1 MAFNQFTNLDFNNL
15 KAQLKDYLRENS
27 NFTDFDFEG
36 SNFSTLID
44 LLAYNSYITSYN
56 TNMTV
61 NEAFLDSATVRENVI
76 ALARNIGYVPRSA
89 RASKAKVSFS
99 VNTEGFLD
107 VRTVTLKAGV
117 VASGDVQAGS
127 YIFSIP
133 EDITVPVDTFGYAY
147 FNDIPIWEGVFL
159 TKSFSINN
167 SLSNLFVISLPKL
180 FGNVL
185 SCFDINSFHSSLI
198 I

>member
-1 MAFNQFTNLDFNNL
+1 MSFNQFTNLDFDSL

-61 NEAFLDSATVRENVI
+61 NESFLDSATVRENIVS
-76 ALARNIGYVPRSA
+76 LARNIGYVPRSA
-89 RASKAKVSFS
+89 RSSKARISFS

-107 VRTVTLKAGV
+107 VRTVTLK
-117 VASGDVQAGS
+117 
-127 YIFSIP
+127 
-133 EDITVPVDTFGYAY
+133 
-147 FNDIPIWEGVFL
+147 
-159 TKSFSINN
+159 
-167 SLSNLFVISLPKL
+167 
-180 FGNVL
+180 
-185 SCFDINSFHSSLI
+185 
-198 I
+198 